1 MDKDDLF
8 DVNKTLESPEE
19 ELKKENDKKK
29 MKFEVYVSV
38 GFYD

>member
-8 DVNKTLESPEE
+8 DVNKTLKSPEE
-19 ELKKENDKKK
+19 ELKKANDKKK
-29 MKFEVYVSV
+29 MKVEVYVAE